1 MNMPSHLD
9 KLRAKHESLSQR
21 IEEEQ
26 RHPGTDDLEIGTLK
40 RQKLQLKDEITKL
53 SAQPPG

>member
-9 KLRAKHESLSQR
+9 QLRAKHEALSQR

-26 RHPGTDDLEIGTLK
+26 RHPGTDDLEIATLK
-40 RQKLQLKDEITKL
+40 RQKLQLKDEIAKL
-53 SAQPPG
+53 SSAQPG

>member
-9 KLRAKHESLSQR
+9 QLRAKHEALSQR

-26 RHPGTDDLEIGTLK
+26 KHPGTDDLEIATLK
-40 RQKLQLKDEITKL
+40 RQKLQLKDEIARL
-53 SAQPPG
+53 SAQSSG